1 MQIMELQREVLL
13 LKGNSHD
20 SIEKPTETEDVTKLQ
35 QRIDSLVSENK
46 QLQEIKL
53 ERDEYCA
60 QGCVNALK
68 WKVVHLIENPL
79 SQQQVKQNQPS
90 SISSTP
96 SSNELLP
103 GDSNLK
109 EEIETLKKRID
120 RMKELY
126 ASQTNRLRDAM
137 YIDSISM
144 IIIRYQLTGW
154 NIDLSLHEN
163 RLRLRS
169 RYAANRDDDIEL
181 IW

>member
-1 MQIMELQREVLL
+1 MELQREVLL
-13 LKGNSHD
+13 LKENSQNP
-20 SIEKPTETEDVTKLQ
+20 IEKPTETEDVTKLQ

-79 SQQQVKQNQPS
+79 SQQQQLKQNQPS

-103 GDSNLK
+103 GDNSLK

-137 YIDSISM
+137 YID
-144 IIIRYQLTGW
+144 
-154 NIDLSLHEN
+154 
-163 RLRLRS
+163 
-169 RYAANRDDDIEL
+169 
-181 IW
+181 

>member
-1 MQIMELQREVLL
+1 MELQREVLL
-13 LKGNSHD
+13 LKGNSQNP
-20 SIEKPTETEDVTKLQ
+20 IEKPTEPEDVSKLQ
-35 QRIDSLVSENK
+35 QRIDSLISENK
-46 QLQEIKL
+46 KLQEIKL

-79 SQQQVKQNQPS
+79 SQQQQLKQNQPS

-103 GDSNLK
+103 GDSSLK

-137 YIDSISM
+137 YID
-144 IIIRYQLTGW
+144 
-154 NIDLSLHEN
+154 
-163 RLRLRS
+163 
-169 RYAANRDDDIEL
+169 
-181 IW
+181 

>member
-1 MQIMELQREVLL
+1 MELQREVLL

-20 SIEKPTETEDVTKLQ
+20 PIEKPTETEDVTKLQ

-103 GDSNLK
+103 GDSSLK

-137 YIDSISM
+137 YID
-144 IIIRYQLTGW
+144 
-154 NIDLSLHEN
+154 
-163 RLRLRS
+163 
-169 RYAANRDDDIEL
+169 
-181 IW
+181 

>member
-1 MQIMELQREVLL
+1 MELQRKVLL
-13 LKGNSHD
+13 LQGNSQNP
-20 SIEKPTETEDVTKLQ
+20 IEKPTEPADVSKLQ
-35 QRIDSLVSENK
+35 QRIDSLISENK
-46 QLQEIKL
+46 KLQEINL

-79 SQQQVKQNQPS
+79 SQQQQLKQNQPS

-103 GDSNLK
+103 GDNSLK

-137 YIDSISM
+137 YID
-144 IIIRYQLTGW
+144 
-154 NIDLSLHEN
+154 
-163 RLRLRS
+163 
-169 RYAANRDDDIEL
+169 
-181 IW
+181 

>member
-1 MQIMELQREVLL
+1 MELQREVLL
-13 LKGNSHD
+13 LKENSQNP
-20 SIEKPTETEDVTKLQ
+20 IEKPTETEDVTKLQ

-103 GDSNLK
+103 GDSSLK

-144 IIIRYQLTGW
+144 IMIRYQLTGW

>member
-1 MQIMELQREVLL
+1 MELQREVLL
-13 LKGNSHD
+13 LKENSNNP
-20 SIEKPTETEDVTKLQ
+20 IKKPTETENVTKLQ

-103 GDSNLK
+103 GDSSLK

-137 YIDSISM
+137 YID
-144 IIIRYQLTGW
+144 
-154 NIDLSLHEN
+154 
-163 RLRLRS
+163 
-169 RYAANRDDDIEL
+169 
-181 IW
+181 

>member
-1 MQIMELQREVLL
+1 MELQREVLL
-13 LKGNSHD
+13 LKGNSQNP
-20 SIEKPTETEDVTKLQ
+20 IEKPIVTEDVTKLQ

-103 GDSNLK
+103 GDSSLK